1 MLDQIRQKTNE
12 GKFEGVSYYR
22 SIHNRVVDAVRAI
35 KLVRSTINNFDF
47 FHVIGSSSLQ
57 GAMLPKV
64 KACKVLH
71 ICMRSSFFDE
81 TVCQLHKLTFD
92 RIIVTSDM
100 LLSRLEPRLGAEKV
114 IKIAPPIDTDIY
126 KPLCEQVSSNDI
138 NILLMGP
145 LIPDR
150 FPAKSV
156 LNALHLISLEYGQVI
171 LTLVT
176 KGGFSDVPRLR
187 YIRDIIKKND
197 LRIEVK
203 HFGHYLSSR
212 EKAMIFSNVDAVV
225 FPLGGKSTV
234 DPPLALLEAMSCG
247 AKVISTPVWSIP
259 RIIQHMDNG
268 IIVPDTST
276 DALQDA
282 ISECLSQPRH
292 SRMSRRARESII
304 KEFDS
309 QRIIQQLVDFYE
321 SM

>member
-1 MLDQIRQKTNE
+1 
-12 GKFEGVSYYR
+12 
-22 SIHNRVVDAVRAI
+22 
-35 KLVRSTINNFDF
+35 
-47 FHVIGSSSLQ
+47 
-57 GAMLPKV
+57 
-64 KACKVLH
+64 
-71 ICMRSSFFDE
+71 
-81 TVCQLHKLTFD
+81 
-92 RIIVTSDM
+92 M